1 MARLVNG
8 GSMKAQQVLLFLGVA
23 VVSAILG
30 YAFAY
35 AISSEWLIHF
45 FAGSG
50 SGEWERGVVENG
62 WLHGCCSG
70 PMLLVLCAA
79 FATLAVLSDRV
90 VKMNIT
96 ARCIILAALTFI
108 AAFVAFFPM
117 QVLLLMGAAF

>member
-1 MARLVNG
+1 
-8 GSMKAQQVLLFLGVA
+8 MKAKQVLLFLGVG

-30 YAFAY
+30 YASAY
-35 AISSEWLIHF
+35 VISSEWLIHF

-50 SGEWERGVVENG
+50 GGEWERGVVENG

-70 PMLLVLCAA
+70 PMLLALGAA

-90 VKMNIT
+90 VKINT
-96 ARCIILAALTFI
+96 SVRCTVLAALTFI

-117 QVLLLMGAAF
+117 QVLLLLGAAF